1 MQSKSQTEQKY
12 MELLKLKGINNGMK
26 KIFSFLCLFFI
37 CCSLSAQQIQE
48 TIYLRNGSVIK
59 GNIVE
64 QIPNGSVK
72 IQIADGSLLVY
83 QMSEVER
90 ITKENNLLR
99 KKGVIEGLI
108 LALTQ
113 DIILQLKAVV
123 GVFLPKLE

>member
-1 MQSKSQTEQKY
+1 

>member
-1 MQSKSQTEQKY
+1 

-64 QIPNGSVK
+64 LSYEKSVIYWK
-72 IQIADGSLLVY
+72 
-83 QMSEVER
+83 
-90 ITKENNLLR
+90 
-99 KKGVIEGLI
+99 
-108 LALTQ
+108 
-113 DIILQLKAVV
+113 
-123 GVFLPKLE
+123 

>member
-1 MQSKSQTEQKY
+1 MEQT
-12 MELLKLKGINNGMK
+12 
-26 KIFSFLCLFFI
+26 
-37 CCSLSAQQIQE
+37 
-48 TIYLRNGSVIK
+48 
-59 GNIVE
+59 
-64 QIPNGSVK
+64 PNGSVK

-90 ITKENNLLR
+90 ITKER
-99 KKGVIEGLI
+99 KQSSKKEGRHRGLD